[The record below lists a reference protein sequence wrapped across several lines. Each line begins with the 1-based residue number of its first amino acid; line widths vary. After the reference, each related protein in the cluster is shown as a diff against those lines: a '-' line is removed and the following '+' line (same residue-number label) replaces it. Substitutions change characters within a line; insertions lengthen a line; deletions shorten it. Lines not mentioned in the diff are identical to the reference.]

1 MKTKLNQAGEIS
13 DREKQVVRL
22 DLPGLLTK

>member
-1 MKTKLNQAGEIS
+1 MKTKPNQAGEIS

-22 DLPGLLTK
+22 DLLGLLTK